1 MLVSAGKFS
10 RKTKSQKKDKRGSR
24 SHKPQ
29 PDESKITPDGP
40 DVAERHSVSAGGSS
54 APAEQFSSP
63 GPKKRTRTATP
74 KTQKKAGAP
83 RLTDTQKAHRQRLAA
98 REAKARKAADKHD
111 REAKITTLTSDIA
124 ELGNHRGKSSSYERN
139 LSVLQFML
147 DFRLQPL
154 LLDEPAPVDSRIWDA
169 AARIF
174 RITKTGLEVVSCQSI
189 LRIWDLERAVLV
201 NDEPRTSNRDYSDV
215 RDLGADDLS
224 FIDEYIMGNHKNGGS
239 VTIASI
245 RTALARPLVP
255 TDGGKPGRGLNTT
268 KSVVQYALHTLLG
281 YEWGKV
287 NGKKIQRNEARQDI
301 IRAYLAD
308 IADAYKLEEEGDY
321 VIVYTDESY
330 IHQNIAPEFSWIK
343 EGNEVERTRSKG
355 QRICILHAIT
365 KYGPLTYKQ
374 GEYPESVRFTG
385 DKKRTMHQ
393 VDHSTDNKHTCEYL
407 FVGKKNTGDYHDM
420 MNNENFM
427 EWVDKKLI
435 PTFKARFPSKKMILV
450 LDNAPY
456 HHVIDYAPPTKKGE
470 LVDYLRQQGCTE
482 LEVEMKDGKRM
493 NFDVHDDAFK
503 AKSKTTSCTMDEMR
517 PAVLRWFKKNRKHML
532 ESKLVRKFRDMDW
545 HVLFTP
551 PYCPDLQPIELFW
564 AAGKNWAR
572 YLNTDHRRSIEK
584 CIQDLRA
591 GWYGDG
597 SGKKPADCDA
607 LVKHSLKKANK
618 RVGTD
623 DQLDGKI
630 EDGLSARD
638 GCELLLGVDEMG
650 RATKLMM
657 RSTAVIEE
665 EVPMNDSG
673 LRVFDLNHDDVEGDD
688 VEEGNCVP
696 TPAQTQLSMPH
707 VASIESS
714 VTGPSSSVRTG
725 YHATSEHPYG
735 RLPYV
740 PAYHPMFGSQEAFN
754 AQLSELQ
761 RQLPNVRES
770 LRGYYLMCGMHALCP
785 AAFAPCL

>member
-517 PAVLRWFKKNRKHML
+517 PAVLRWFKKNRKTCW
-532 ESKLVRKFRDMDW
+532 S
-545 HVLFTP
+545 
-551 PYCPDLQPIELFW
+551 
-564 AAGKNWAR
+564 
-572 YLNTDHRRSIEK
+572 RS
-584 CIQDLRA
+584 
-591 GWYGDG
+591 
-597 SGKKPADCDA
+597 
-607 LVKHSLKKANK
+607 
-618 RVGTD
+618 
-623 DQLDGKI
+623 
-630 EDGLSARD
+630 
-638 GCELLLGVDEMG
+638 
-650 RATKLMM
+650 
-657 RSTAVIEE
+657 
-665 EVPMNDSG
+665 
-673 LRVFDLNHDDVEGDD
+673 
-688 VEEGNCVP
+688 
-696 TPAQTQLSMPH
+696 
-707 VASIESS
+707 
-714 VTGPSSSVRTG
+714 
-725 YHATSEHPYG
+725 
-735 RLPYV
+735 
-740 PAYHPMFGSQEAFN
+740 
-754 AQLSELQ
+754 
-761 RQLPNVRES
+761 
-770 LRGYYLMCGMHALCP
+770 
-785 AAFAPCL
+785 